1 MTFKLVVTLLL
12 YIMPKDSKRNLIL
25 EKIPDNSKKQ
35 ILGISGLIFLILT
48 FGIGST
54 NIFGLGQFIQDK
66 TDYFFGVT
74 IYFLDYGLIS
84 LIPFFGIMLNSKRN
98 RFKYSELIIDILKIL
113 GWTILLFLIG
123 LYLLTFIGKPSN
135 PLIPQ
140 YLITEPIFLYSTVI
154 IGIGISIPFL
164 LVRPEKKSD
173 EINDIGIEK

>member
-1 MTFKLVVTLLL
+1 
-12 YIMPKDSKRNLIL
+12 L
-25 EKIPDNSKKQ
+25 EKIPDNLKKQ
-35 ILGISGLIFLILT
+35 IIGISGLIFLILT
-48 FGIGST
+48 FGIGPT
-54 NIFGLGQFIQDK
+54 NIFGLEQFIQDK

-74 IYFLDYGLIS
+74 TYFLDYGLIS
-84 LIPFFGIMLNSKRN
+84 LIPFFGIILNSKRIE
-98 RFKYSELIIDILKIL
+98 FKNSELIIDILKIL

-140 YLITEPIFLYSTVI
+140 YLITEPIFLYSTII

-164 LVRPEKKSD
+164 LAKPYQKRD